1 MNENK
6 EREEGRALT
15 SGLDLVCFCDISSL
29 DFSSVTAP
37 SAPYLPFMR
46 GATEAATGAGGAAKH
61 FSKKE
66 EEELLPSAESLSTSA
81 AAEEDRTRKMRR
93 RRKEAS
99 LGMELGGVEV
109 LGT

>member
-66 EEELLPSAESLSTSA
+66 EEEELLPSAESLSTSA

-99 LGMELGGVEV
+99 LGVEV